1 MENLKISRAAME
13 NLSQLQMIG
22 RQTFSETFAAVNTE
36 EDMASYLAESFADD
50 KLSADLKSPFSQF
63 YFAWLEGEVVGYL
76 KLNTGAA
83 QTDIK
88 DQDALEIE
96 RIYVLKEFHG
106 KNVGQL
112 LYHKAIEIAQEMG
125 AQYVWL
131 GVWENNPRAIRFY
144 EKNGFVEFDQH
155 IFMLGTDKQT
165 DIMMKKILK

>member
-1 MENLKISRAAME
+1 MENLKISRAALE

-22 RQTFSETFAAVNTE
+22 RQTFSETFAAVNTA
-36 EDMASYLAESFADD
+36 EDMASYLAESFAED

-63 YFAWLEGEVVGYL
+63 YFAWLEGALVGYL

-83 QTDIK
+83 QTAIK

-112 LYHKAIEIAQEMG
+112 LYHKAMEVAEEMA
-125 AQYVWL
+125 AQYVCL

-144 EKNGFVEFDQH
+144 EKNGFKEFDQH
-155 IFMLGTDKQT
+155 LFRLGTDEQT
-165 DIMMKKILK
+165 DLLMKKILK